1 MKNIFWNHF
10 QRNISILFKFPAN
23 QKYWLFILIVTYC
36 LADLVILSLRPL
48 LLSVE
53 TPPPSMLKSSQK
65 KKSVAE
71 YAPIWDFNIFH
82 SGDIPASLSSTTRQT
97 SEENQLPR
105 LSRLPLQLNGAIV
118 YRDPIY
124 SIANITIK
132 NKLVS
137 ESYQIGD
144 KVGSLARITKIA
156 SERVYFI
163 NLNNNQEEYIEV
175 KNMRNI
181 SFDFRK
187 QKVKKQ
193 TDEKNNFVKQT
204 GNSQFQVNRSD
215 INKHLR
221 SLPRILQ
228 DARAVPHWEKGEMIG
243 FRLEYIKPG
252 SVYEQLGLK
261 KSDIIVSVA
270 GEQPTSQIQAAELF
284 HRLKNRSKLDI
295 VVKRDGKD
303 MEFSYSVN
311 EDGVAIEEPPESR
324 YY

>member
-10 QRNISILFKFPAN
+10 QQNITIFCKFLAH
-23 QKYWLFILIVTYC
+23 QKYWLFIVIAAYC
-36 LADLVILSLRPL
+36 LADLVIISLRPL

-53 TPPPSMLKSSQK
+53 SPPPFILKSSQK

-82 SGDIPASLSSTTRQT
+82 SGDIPTPLSSTRQV
-97 SEENQLPR
+97 SEENQPPQ
-105 LSRLPLQLNGAIV
+105 LSRLPLQLNGTIV

-132 NKLVS
+132 NKLS
-137 ESYQIGD
+137 ESYQTGD
-144 KVGSLARITKIA
+144 EVDSLARITTIA

-163 NLNNNQEEYIEV
+163 NLNNNKEEYIEV
-175 KNMRNI
+175 KNMHNI

-193 TDEKNNFVKQT
+193 TDEKRHFVKKK
-204 GNSQFQVNRSD
+204 GDFQFQVNRSD

-221 SLPRILQ
+221 FLPRILQ
-228 DARAVPHWEKGEMIG
+228 DARAVPHWEKGEMVG
-243 FRLEYIKPG
+243 FRLEYIKSG
-252 SVYEQLGLK
+252 SIYEQLGLK

-270 GEQPTSQIQAAELF
+270 GEQPTSQIHAAELF

-295 VVKRDGKD
+295 MVKRDGKD
-303 MEFSYSVN
+303 IEFSYSVN
-311 EDGVAIEEPPESR
+311 EDGVAIEDPPESR